1 MFCSNCGTKAVQ
13 GNFFCTTCGQA
24 LDPASAVEPAAIPA
38 LEEPS
43 KPAEQSVAEEA
54 GRSAPPVHK
63 TIPVAVGDVPD
74 GTPESPDPPFSV
86 FTSPKEAT
94 VKKTD
99 AGTRHARRRLG
110 LIAALTA
117 LVVLGVTAVALNTT
131 ASGAPPADPA
141 QALHRLKDVAQ
152 IDLPIDDAGVD
163 ASRYMVPLNMPQQP
177 STVGEDLGSV
187 SMGSGNTIELRV
199 SAYTLASDA
208 AQYALWWNTSGVK
221 EYFAESSAV
230 SVAVQCG
237 RIVIDGAW
245 VDRHSHD
252 ETIKLLHDAYPDCTP
267 YLPEKVSAPA
277 PSAEPAPPVEETPTP
292 EPTPTRTQPPS
303 VDGREPTGAPGAVVA
318 GAFVI
323 TNLVVSDK
331 NPNDT
336 TVSFTVRNTTKLK
349 LLLIPEVEVADEVP
363 GPTGE
368 TPWTTVWGG
377 DQGVGTPCYIF
388 SPYESD
394 RITIGQG
401 YTPAGAF
408 PTNWTSA
415 VVTNVANNCEQ

>member
-1 MFCSNCGTKAVQ
+1 MDPLGDSLDANLTPQ
-13 GNFFCTTCGQA
+13 GG
-24 LDPASAVEPAAIPA
+24 
-38 LEEPS
+38 
-43 KPAEQSVAEEA
+43 A
-54 GRSAPPVHK
+54 G
-63 TIPVAVGDVPD
+63 
-74 GTPESPDPPFSV
+74 
-86 FTSPKEAT
+86 
-94 VKKTD
+94 
-99 AGTRHARRRLG
+99 RHARWRLG

>member
-99 AGTRHARRRLG
+99 AGTRHARRRLAIYAG
-110 LIAALTA
+110 LFALAALA
-117 LVVLGVTAVALNTT
+117 VVGVLGVVSSTT
-131 ASGAPPADPA
+131 ASGIPPADPA
-141 QALHRLKDVAQ
+141 QALHRLKDVAK
-152 IDLPIDDAGVD
+152 IDLPIDAAAVD
-163 ASRYMVPLNMPQQP
+163 TGRSLVPADMPQEP
-177 STVGEDLGSV
+177 SAVGEYIGAV
-187 SMGSGNTIELRV
+187 SMASGDTVELRV
-199 SAYTLASDA
+199 SAYTLAADA

-245 VDRHSHD
+245 VARHTQD
-252 ETIKLLHDAYPDCTP
+252 DTIEMLHQAYPDCSP
-267 YLPEKVSAPA
+267 YIPEKAAPA
-277 PSAEPAPPVEETPTP
+277 PESYTELPPPMEEKPLP
-292 EPTPTRTQPPS
+292 VPTPTQITPPPA
-303 VDGREPTGAPGAVVA
+303 DGYFYVVGEGDPVLVPGAFA
-318 GAFVI
+318 I
-323 TNLVVSDK
+323 TNFVVTDK
-331 NPNDT
+331 GQDNFS
-336 TVSFTVRNTTKLK
+336 VSFTAKNTTRQVLT
-349 LLLIPEVEVADEVP
+349 L
-363 GPTGE
+363 GPVVSLTDASGLSASFD
-368 TPWTTVWGG
+368 GR
-377 DQGVGTPCYIF
+377 GVCHSLRPNT
-388 SPYESD
+388 SE
-394 RITIGQG
+394 RITIGQSEDRG
-401 YTPAGAF
+401 LV
-408 PTNWTSA
+408 PTNATEALVESLFCSLW
-415 VVTNVANNCEQ
+415 